1 MKITPETKTLAAI
14 FQTNSSVHYVI
25 PVYQRNY
32 SWKDEQIETL
42 FDDIKNEDIG
52 YYVGNLLINTDASSN
67 NIIDGQQ
74 RLTTLSLML
83 LAIHENLTS
92 FYQKMNQ
99 TDPDFE
105 KVSEA
110 RLDIKRQIL
119 DGDVVRLRLLDKDQ
133 TVWENLV
140 KVLQGENPGKWGNY
154 FLSKRYKYI
163 RNELLKGTLFPTP
176 SELLTFYKKLV
187 NIELLQISV
196 PNISDAYQVFASL
209 NSKGM
214 PLTPLDLLKNVY
226 LSKNGDSDKWNKLK
240 EGFKKN
246 DEEDAAKL
254 TSFILNNYDAFETD
268 STSSLT
274 KGKIVKSYDK
284 IFKSKG
290 ADYIDVLTERA
301 KVYLKIANTDNA
313 YRWDLSGLAKLDAT
327 TCYPLVLNLLCN
339 QVNYDLSDAQFNDIL
354 ADLIKLYVQR
364 NIALTPKASNL
375 RSSLN
380 GLRKVIVENGWK
392 SNELVNKIHEKI
404 KTLQPRWDS
413 IHLAL
418 QDGIYDKNKKTTRFI
433 LISLERNYGT
443 FFNKSNPD
451 SLDDYDS
458 NGNLRWSI
466 EHIIPQGIH
475 LLDTWKDTLSPDDRD
490 LATEIQA
497 QYVHRLGNL
506 TLTPYNSEMGNK
518 SFVEKKEF
526 KVSDSLVGLSLKIY
540 LNDSI
545 DKSKNTFGINELKLR
560 QAALEEKMKE
570 VFFNIEFIFCYR
582 KCYIFLTLG
591 NVQNYRL
598 TDGL

>member
-25 PVYQRNY
+25 PVYQRSY

-52 YYVGNLLINTDASSN
+52 YYVGNLLINTDSSSN
-67 NIIDGQQ
+67 NVIDGQQ

-92 FYQKMNQ
+92 FYQNMNQ

-105 KVSEA
+105 KISEA

-140 KVLQGENPGKWGNY
+140 KVLQRENPGKWGNY

-163 RNELLKGTLFPTP
+163 RNELLKGPLFSTP

-226 LSKNGDSDKWNKLK
+226 LSKKGDSNKWNKLK

-290 ADYIDVLTERA
+290 ADYIDVLIKRA

-413 IHLAL
+413 VHLAL

-545 DKSKNTFGINELKLR
+545 DKSKNTFGINELKMR
-560 QAALEEKMKE
+560 QTALEEKMKE
-570 VFFNIEFIFCYR
+570 VFLI
-582 KCYIFLTLG
+582 
-591 NVQNYRL
+591 
-598 TDGL
+598 

>member
-25 PVYQRNY
+25 PVYQRSY

-67 NIIDGQQ
+67 NVIDGQQ

-163 RNELLKGTLFPTP
+163 RNELLKGPLFSTP

-226 LSKNGDSDKWNKLK
+226 LSKKGDSNKWNKLK

-290 ADYIDVLTERA
+290 ADYIDVLIKRA

-404 KTLQPRWDS
+404 KHLQPRWDS
-413 IHLAL
+413 VHLAL

-433 LISLERNYGT
+433 LISLERNYGN

-451 SLDDYDS
+451 SLDDYDP

-490 LATEIQA
+490 LATKIQA

-560 QAALEEKMKE
+560 QAALEEKMKK
-570 VFFNIEFIFCYR
+570 VFLI
-582 KCYIFLTLG
+582 
-591 NVQNYRL
+591 
-598 TDGL
+598 

>member
-67 NIIDGQQ
+67 NVIDGQQ

-92 FYQKMNQ
+92 FYKKMNQ

-163 RNELLKGTLFPTP
+163 RNELLKGPLFSTP

-226 LSKNGDSDKWNKLK
+226 LSKSGDSNKWNKLK

-290 ADYIDVLTERA
+290 ADYIDVLIKRA

-380 GLRKVIVENGWK
+380 GLRKAIVENGWK

-413 IHLAL
+413 VHLAL

-545 DKSKNTFGINELKLR
+545 DKSKNTFGINELKMR

-570 VFFNIEFIFCYR
+570 VFLI
-582 KCYIFLTLG
+582 
-591 NVQNYRL
+591 
-598 TDGL
+598 

>member
-246 DEEDAAKL
+246 DEEDAVKL

-313 YRWDLSGLAKLDAT
+313 HRWDLSGLAKLDAT

-413 IHLAL
+413 VHLAL

-570 VFFNIEFIFCYR
+570 VFLI
-582 KCYIFLTLG
+582 
-591 NVQNYRL
+591 
-598 TDGL
+598 

>member
-67 NIIDGQQ
+67 NVIDGQQ

-163 RNELLKGTLFPTP
+163 RNELLKGPLFSTP

-226 LSKNGDSDKWNKLK
+226 LSKNGDSNKWNKLK

-290 ADYIDVLTERA
+290 ADYIDVLIKRA

-413 IHLAL
+413 VHLAL

-490 LATEIQA
+490 LAAEIQA

-570 VFFNIEFIFCYR
+570 VFLI
-582 KCYIFLTLG
+582 
-591 NVQNYRL
+591 
-598 TDGL
+598 

>member
-67 NIIDGQQ
+67 NVIDGQQ

-140 KVLQGENPGKWGNY
+140 KVLQGENPGKRGNY

-163 RNELLKGTLFPTP
+163 RNELLKGPLFSTP
-176 SELLTFYKKLV
+176 SELLTFYNKLV

-226 LSKNGDSDKWNKLK
+226 LSKNGDSNKWNKLK

-290 ADYIDVLTERA
+290 ADYIDVLIKRA

-413 IHLAL
+413 VHVAL

-570 VFFNIEFIFCYR
+570 VFLI
-582 KCYIFLTLG
+582 
-591 NVQNYRL
+591 
-598 TDGL
+598 

>member
-67 NIIDGQQ
+67 NVIDGQQ

-163 RNELLKGTLFPTP
+163 RNELLKGPLFSTP

-226 LSKNGDSDKWNKLK
+226 LSKNGDSNKWNKLK

-290 ADYIDVLTERA
+290 ADYIDVLIKRA

-413 IHLAL
+413 VHLAL

-570 VFFNIEFIFCYR
+570 VFLI
-582 KCYIFLTLG
+582 
-591 NVQNYRL
+591 
-598 TDGL
+598 

>member
-25 PVYQRNY
+25 PVYQRSY

-67 NIIDGQQ
+67 NVIDGQQ

-163 RNELLKGTLFPTP
+163 RNELLKGPLFSTP

-226 LSKNGDSDKWNKLK
+226 LSKSGDSNKWNKLK

-290 ADYIDVLTERA
+290 ADYIDVLIKRA

-380 GLRKVIVENGWK
+380 GLRKAIVENGWK

-404 KTLQPRWDS
+404 KALQPRWDS
-413 IHLAL
+413 VHLAL

-560 QAALEEKMKE
+560 QAALEEKMKK
-570 VFFNIEFIFCYR
+570 VFLI
-582 KCYIFLTLG
+582 
-591 NVQNYRL
+591 
-598 TDGL
+598 

>member
-92 FYQKMNQ
+92 FYHKMNQ

-163 RNELLKGTLFPTP
+163 RNELLKGTLFSTP

-226 LSKNGDSDKWNKLK
+226 LSKNGDSNKWNKLK

-290 ADYIDVLTERA
+290 ADYIDVLIKRA

-413 IHLAL
+413 VHLAL

-475 LLDTWKDTLSPDDRD
+475 LLDAWKDTLSPDDRD

-518 SFVEKKEF
+518 SFIEKKEF

-570 VFFNIEFIFCYR
+570 VFLI
-582 KCYIFLTLG
+582 
-591 NVQNYRL
+591 
-598 TDGL
+598 

>member
-67 NIIDGQQ
+67 NVIDGQQ

-163 RNELLKGTLFPTP
+163 RNELLKGSLFSTP

-226 LSKNGDSDKWNKLK
+226 LSKNGDSNKWNKLK

-290 ADYIDVLTERA
+290 ADYIDVLIKRA

-413 IHLAL
+413 VHLAL

-526 KVSDSLVGLSLKIY
+526 KVSDNLVGLSLKIY

-570 VFFNIEFIFCYR
+570 VFLI
-582 KCYIFLTLG
+582 
-591 NVQNYRL
+591 
-598 TDGL
+598 

>member
-25 PVYQRNY
+25 PVYQRSY

-67 NIIDGQQ
+67 NVIDGQQ

-163 RNELLKGTLFPTP
+163 RNELLKGPLFSTP

-226 LSKNGDSDKWNKLK
+226 LSKNGDSNKWNKLK
-240 EGFKKN
+240 DGFKKN

-290 ADYIDVLTERA
+290 ADYIDVLIKRA

-413 IHLAL
+413 VHLAL

-570 VFFNIEFIFCYR
+570 VFLI
-582 KCYIFLTLG
+582 
-591 NVQNYRL
+591 
-598 TDGL
+598 

>member
-25 PVYQRNY
+25 PVYQRSY

-67 NIIDGQQ
+67 NVIDGQQ

-163 RNELLKGTLFPTP
+163 RNELLKGPLFSTP

-226 LSKNGDSDKWNKLK
+226 LSKSGDSNKWNKLK

-290 ADYIDVLTERA
+290 ADYIDVLIKRA

-413 IHLAL
+413 VHLAL

-570 VFFNIEFIFCYR
+570 VFLI
-582 KCYIFLTLG
+582 
-591 NVQNYRL
+591 
-598 TDGL
+598 

>member
-413 IHLAL
+413 VHLAL

-570 VFFNIEFIFCYR
+570 VFLI
-582 KCYIFLTLG
+582 
-591 NVQNYRL
+591 
-598 TDGL
+598 

>member
-92 FYQKMNQ
+92 FYQKMNP

-226 LSKNGDSDKWNKLK
+226 LSKNGDSNKWNKLK

-290 ADYIDVLTERA
+290 ADYIDVLIKRA

-327 TCYPLVLNLLCN
+327 TCYPLVLNLLYN

-413 IHLAL
+413 VHLAL
-418 QDGIYDKNKKTTRFI
+418 QDGVYDKNKKTTRFI

-570 VFFNIEFIFCYR
+570 VFLI
-582 KCYIFLTLG
+582 
-591 NVQNYRL
+591 
-598 TDGL
+598 

>member
-67 NIIDGQQ
+67 NVIDGQQ

-413 IHLAL
+413 VHLAL

-570 VFFNIEFIFCYR
+570 VFLI
-582 KCYIFLTLG
+582 
-591 NVQNYRL
+591 
-598 TDGL
+598 

>member
-163 RNELLKGTLFPTP
+163 RNELLKGPLFSTP

-413 IHLAL
+413 VHLAL

-526 KVSDSLVGLSLKIY
+526 KASDSLVGLSLKIY

-570 VFFNIEFIFCYR
+570 VFLI
-582 KCYIFLTLG
+582 
-591 NVQNYRL
+591 
-598 TDGL
+598 

>member
-25 PVYQRNY
+25 PVYQRSY

-67 NIIDGQQ
+67 NVIDGQQ

-163 RNELLKGTLFPTP
+163 RNELLKGPLFSTP

-226 LSKNGDSDKWNKLK
+226 LSKNGDSNKWNKLK

-290 ADYIDVLTERA
+290 ADYIDVLIKRA

-413 IHLAL
+413 VHLAL

-545 DKSKNTFGINELKLR
+545 DKSKNTFGINELKMR

-570 VFFNIEFIFCYR
+570 VFLI
-582 KCYIFLTLG
+582 
-591 NVQNYRL
+591 
-598 TDGL
+598 

>member
-25 PVYQRNY
+25 PVYQRSY

-67 NIIDGQQ
+67 NVIDGQQ

-140 KVLQGENPGKWGNY
+140 KVLQGENPGKRGNY

-163 RNELLKGTLFPTP
+163 RNELLKGPLFSTP

-226 LSKNGDSDKWNKLK
+226 LSKKGDSNKWNKLK

-290 ADYIDVLTERA
+290 ADYIDVLIKRA

-413 IHLAL
+413 VHLAL

-490 LATEIQA
+490 HATEIQA

-545 DKSKNTFGINELKLR
+545 DKSKNTFGINELKMR

-570 VFFNIEFIFCYR
+570 VFLI
-582 KCYIFLTLG
+582 
-591 NVQNYRL
+591 
-598 TDGL
+598 

>member
-25 PVYQRNY
+25 PVYQRSY

-67 NIIDGQQ
+67 NVIDGQQ

-163 RNELLKGTLFPTP
+163 RNELLKGPLFSTP

-226 LSKNGDSDKWNKLK
+226 LSKSGDSNKWNKLK

-290 ADYIDVLTERA
+290 ADYIDVLIKRA

-380 GLRKVIVENGWK
+380 GLRKAIVENGWK

-413 IHLAL
+413 VHLAL

-433 LISLERNYGT
+433 LISLERNYGN

-451 SLDDYDS
+451 SLDDYDP

-560 QAALEEKMKE
+560 QAALEEKMKK
-570 VFFNIEFIFCYR
+570 VFLI
-582 KCYIFLTLG
+582 
-591 NVQNYRL
+591 
-598 TDGL
+598 

>member
-14 FQTNSSVHYVI
+14 FQTNSSVHYVV

-67 NIIDGQQ
+67 NVIDGQQ

-92 FYQKMNQ
+92 FYQKMHQ

-163 RNELLKGTLFPTP
+163 RNELLKGPLFSTP

-226 LSKNGDSDKWNKLK
+226 LSKNGDSNKWNKLK
-240 EGFKKN
+240 EGFKKMM
-246 DEEDAAKL
+246 K
-254 TSFILNNYDAFETD
+254 
-268 STSSLT
+268 
-274 KGKIVKSYDK
+274 
-284 IFKSKG
+284 
-290 ADYIDVLTERA
+290 RM
-301 KVYLKIANTDNA
+301 
-313 YRWDLSGLAKLDAT
+313 
-327 TCYPLVLNLLCN
+327 
-339 QVNYDLSDAQFNDIL
+339 
-354 ADLIKLYVQR
+354 
-364 NIALTPKASNL
+364 
-375 RSSLN
+375 
-380 GLRKVIVENGWK
+380 
-392 SNELVNKIHEKI
+392 
-404 KTLQPRWDS
+404 LQS
-413 IHLAL
+413 
-418 QDGIYDKNKKTTRFI
+418 
-433 LISLERNYGT
+433 
-443 FFNKSNPD
+443 
-451 SLDDYDS
+451 
-458 NGNLRWSI
+458 
-466 EHIIPQGIH
+466 
-475 LLDTWKDTLSPDDRD
+475 
-490 LATEIQA
+490 
-497 QYVHRLGNL
+497 
-506 TLTPYNSEMGNK
+506 
-518 SFVEKKEF
+518 
-526 KVSDSLVGLSLKIY
+526 
-540 LNDSI
+540 
-545 DKSKNTFGINELKLR
+545 
-560 QAALEEKMKE
+560 
-570 VFFNIEFIFCYR
+570 
-582 KCYIFLTLG
+582 
-591 NVQNYRL
+591 
-598 TDGL
+598 

>member
-25 PVYQRNY
+25 PVYQRSY

-67 NIIDGQQ
+67 NVIDGQQ

-163 RNELLKGTLFPTP
+163 RNELLKGPLFPTP

-226 LSKNGDSDKWNKLK
+226 LSKSGDSNKWNKLK

-290 ADYIDVLTERA
+290 ADYIDVLIKRA

-380 GLRKVIVENGWK
+380 GLRKAIVENGWK

-413 IHLAL
+413 VHLAL

-560 QAALEEKMKE
+560 QAALEEKMKK
-570 VFFNIEFIFCYR
+570 VFLI
-582 KCYIFLTLG
+582 
-591 NVQNYRL
+591 
-598 TDGL
+598 

>member
-67 NIIDGQQ
+67 NVIDGQQ

-92 FYQKMNQ
+92 FYKKMNQ

-163 RNELLKGTLFPTP
+163 RNELLKGPLFSTP

-226 LSKNGDSDKWNKLK
+226 LSKSGDSNKWNKLK

-290 ADYIDVLTERA
+290 ADYIDVLIKRA

-380 GLRKVIVENGWK
+380 GLRKAIVENGWK

-413 IHLAL
+413 VHLAL

-560 QAALEEKMKE
+560 QAALEEKMKK
-570 VFFNIEFIFCYR
+570 VFLI
-582 KCYIFLTLG
+582 
-591 NVQNYRL
+591 
-598 TDGL
+598 

>member
-67 NIIDGQQ
+67 NVIDGQQ

-140 KVLQGENPGKWGNY
+140 KVLQRENPGKWGNY

-163 RNELLKGTLFPTP
+163 RNELLKGPLFSTP

-226 LSKNGDSDKWNKLK
+226 LSKNGDSNKWNKLK

-290 ADYIDVLTERA
+290 ADYIDVLIKRA

-413 IHLAL
+413 VHLAL

-545 DKSKNTFGINELKLR
+545 DKSKNTFGINELKMR

-570 VFFNIEFIFCYR
+570 VFLI
-582 KCYIFLTLG
+582 
-591 NVQNYRL
+591 
-598 TDGL
+598 

>member
-67 NIIDGQQ
+67 NVIDGQQ

-163 RNELLKGTLFPTP
+163 RNELLKGPLFSTP

-226 LSKNGDSDKWNKLK
+226 LSKTGDSNKWNKLK

-290 ADYIDVLTERA
+290 ADYIDVLIKRA

-354 ADLIKLYVQR
+354 VDLIKLYVQR

-413 IHLAL
+413 VHLAL

-458 NGNLRWSI
+458 SGNLRWSI

-490 LATEIQA
+490 LATKIQA

-570 VFFNIEFIFCYR
+570 VFLI
-582 KCYIFLTLG
+582 
-591 NVQNYRL
+591 
-598 TDGL
+598 

>member
-67 NIIDGQQ
+67 NVIDGQQ

-163 RNELLKGTLFPTP
+163 RNELLKGPLFSTP

-226 LSKNGDSDKWNKLK
+226 LSKNGDSNKWNKLK

-290 ADYIDVLTERA
+290 ADYIDVLIKRA

-413 IHLAL
+413 VHLAL

-545 DKSKNTFGINELKLR
+545 DKSKNTFGINELKMR

-570 VFFNIEFIFCYR
+570 VFLI
-582 KCYIFLTLG
+582 
-591 NVQNYRL
+591 
-598 TDGL
+598 

>member
-92 FYQKMNQ
+92 FYQKMNP

-226 LSKNGDSDKWNKLK
+226 LSKNGDSNKWNKLK

-290 ADYIDVLTERA
+290 ADYIDVLIKRA

-413 IHLAL
+413 VHLAL
-418 QDGIYDKNKKTTRFI
+418 QDGVYDKNKKTTRFI

-570 VFFNIEFIFCYR
+570 VFLI
-582 KCYIFLTLG
+582 
-591 NVQNYRL
+591 
-598 TDGL
+598 

>member
-25 PVYQRNY
+25 PVYQRSY

-67 NIIDGQQ
+67 NVIDGQQ

-163 RNELLKGTLFPTP
+163 RNELLKGPLFSTP
-176 SELLTFYKKLV
+176 SELLTFYNKLV

-226 LSKNGDSDKWNKLK
+226 LSKNGDSNKWNKLK

-290 ADYIDVLTERA
+290 ADYIDVLIKRA

-413 IHLAL
+413 VHLAL

-570 VFFNIEFIFCYR
+570 VFLI
-582 KCYIFLTLG
+582 
-591 NVQNYRL
+591 
-598 TDGL
+598 

>member
-25 PVYQRNY
+25 PVYQRSY

-67 NIIDGQQ
+67 NVIDGQQ

-163 RNELLKGTLFPTP
+163 RNELLKGPLFSTP

-226 LSKNGDSDKWNKLK
+226 LSKSGDSNKWNKLK

-290 ADYIDVLTERA
+290 ADYIDVLIKRA

-380 GLRKVIVENGWK
+380 GLRKAIVENGWK

-404 KTLQPRWDS
+404 KALQPRWDS
-413 IHLAL
+413 VHLAL

-433 LISLERNYGT
+433 LISLERNYGI

-560 QAALEEKMKE
+560 QAALEEKMKK
-570 VFFNIEFIFCYR
+570 VFLI
-582 KCYIFLTLG
+582 
-591 NVQNYRL
+591 
-598 TDGL
+598 

>member
-25 PVYQRNY
+25 PVYQRSY

-67 NIIDGQQ
+67 NVIDGQQ

-163 RNELLKGTLFPTP
+163 RNELLKGPLFSTP
-176 SELLTFYKKLV
+176 SELLTFYNKLV

-226 LSKNGDSDKWNKLK
+226 LSKSGDSNKWNKLK

-290 ADYIDVLTERA
+290 ADYIDVLIKRA

-413 IHLAL
+413 VHLAL

-570 VFFNIEFIFCYR
+570 VFLI
-582 KCYIFLTLG
+582 
-591 NVQNYRL
+591 
-598 TDGL
+598 

>member
-25 PVYQRNY
+25 PVYQRSY

-67 NIIDGQQ
+67 NVIDGQQ

-163 RNELLKGTLFPTP
+163 RNELLKGPLFSTP

-226 LSKNGDSDKWNKLK
+226 LSKSGDSNKWNKLK

-290 ADYIDVLTERA
+290 ADYIDVLIKRA

-380 GLRKVIVENGWK
+380 GLRKAIVENGWK

-413 IHLAL
+413 VHLAL

-560 QAALEEKMKE
+560 QAALEEKMKK
-570 VFFNIEFIFCYR
+570 VFLI
-582 KCYIFLTLG
+582 
-591 NVQNYRL
+591 
-598 TDGL
+598 

>member
-92 FYQKMNQ
+92 FYQKMNP

-176 SELLTFYKKLV
+176 LELLTFYKKLV

-226 LSKNGDSDKWNKLK
+226 LSKNGDSNKWNKLK

-290 ADYIDVLTERA
+290 ADYIDVLIKRA

-413 IHLAL
+413 VHLAL

-570 VFFNIEFIFCYR
+570 VFLI
-582 KCYIFLTLG
+582 
-591 NVQNYRL
+591 
-598 TDGL
+598 

>member
-25 PVYQRNY
+25 PVYQRSY

-67 NIIDGQQ
+67 NVIDGQQ

-163 RNELLKGTLFPTP
+163 RNELLKGPLFSTP

-226 LSKNGDSDKWNKLK
+226 LSKNGDSNKWNKLK

-290 ADYIDVLTERA
+290 ADYIDVLIKRA

-413 IHLAL
+413 VHLAL

-570 VFFNIEFIFCYR
+570 VFLI
-582 KCYIFLTLG
+582 
-591 NVQNYRL
+591 
-598 TDGL
+598 

>member
-413 IHLAL
+413 VHLAL

-526 KVSDSLVGLSLKIY
+526 KASDSLVGLSLKIY

-570 VFFNIEFIFCYR
+570 VFLI
-582 KCYIFLTLG
+582 
-591 NVQNYRL
+591 
-598 TDGL
+598 

>member
-67 NIIDGQQ
+67 NVIDGQQ

-99 TDPDFE
+99 ADPDFE

-163 RNELLKGTLFPTP
+163 RNELLKGPLFSTP

-226 LSKNGDSDKWNKLK
+226 LSKSGDSNKWNKLK

-290 ADYIDVLTERA
+290 ADYIDVLIKRA

-380 GLRKVIVENGWK
+380 GLRKAIVENGWK

-413 IHLAL
+413 VHLAL

-560 QAALEEKMKE
+560 QAALEEKMKK
-570 VFFNIEFIFCYR
+570 VFLI
-582 KCYIFLTLG
+582 
-591 NVQNYRL
+591 
-598 TDGL
+598 

>member
-67 NIIDGQQ
+67 NVIDGQQ

-163 RNELLKGTLFPTP
+163 RNELLKGPLFSTP

-226 LSKNGDSDKWNKLK
+226 LSKSGDSNKWNKLK

-290 ADYIDVLTERA
+290 ADYIDVLIKRA

-380 GLRKVIVENGWK
+380 GLRKAIVENGWK

-413 IHLAL
+413 VHLAL

-570 VFFNIEFIFCYR
+570 VFLI
-582 KCYIFLTLG
+582 
-591 NVQNYRL
+591 
-598 TDGL
+598 